1 MFRKKPLLKD
11 KYLKSIVPVL
21 IKYLKWFDESSE
33 IETIMNTFEIEEDI
47 DDEDIE
53 FRGNQTFN
61 LL

>member
-1 MFRKKPLLKD
+1 MLKD

-53 FRGNQTFN
+53 FRGNKTFN